1 MPGISPNTMVH
12 KLNVYLSFPTIQQK
26 KRVLAQERDKAIAEE
41 VRKLLEANFIREVYY
56 SEWLANVDMVKKA
69 NDKWRM
75 CVDFTNQN
83 KACLKDSYP
92 LLRIDLLV
100 DSMAGHQLLSFMDA
114 FSGYNQI
121 KLDEANQ
128 EKTSFVTSQG
138 LFLILKLLG
147 SFSIFLSC
155 FIAFLVLV
163 NIDDCILKKLN
174 RSMSRLLLNLRE
186 NCNSA

>member
-1 MPGISPNTMVH
+1 MLGISPNTMVH
-12 KLNVYLSFPTIQQK
+12 KLNVYLSFPPVQQK

-56 SEWLANVDMVKKA
+56 SEWLANVVMVKKA

-121 KLDEANQ
+121 RLDEANQ

-163 NIDDCILKKLN
+163 NMYSPHHVFLFFSN
-174 RSMSRLLLNLRE
+174 
-186 NCNSA
+186 